1 MTTFTDGERRM
12 WGYTVSQISRTG
24 PSTAVGG
31 QVACGKR
38 DLTAA
43 AQWVHLFL
51 TRPRLADHMA
61 DGVTVQQR
69 ANAVFAAMLEG
80 TLTVAIEGH
89 YTLET
94 LQQVHERIEARQQI
108 GKAVVWVDRELH

>member
-1 MTTFTDGERRM
+1 VD
-12 WGYTVSQISRTG
+12 
-24 PSTAVGG
+24 
-31 QVACGKR
+31 VASV
-38 DLTAA
+38 ASA
-43 AQWVHLFL
+43 AQLHRGPIERGEAGLLFL

-61 DGVTVQQR
+61 DGATVQRR

-80 TLTVAIEGH
+80 TLTVAIEGY

-108 GKAVVWVDRELH
+108 GKAVVWVDRDLH